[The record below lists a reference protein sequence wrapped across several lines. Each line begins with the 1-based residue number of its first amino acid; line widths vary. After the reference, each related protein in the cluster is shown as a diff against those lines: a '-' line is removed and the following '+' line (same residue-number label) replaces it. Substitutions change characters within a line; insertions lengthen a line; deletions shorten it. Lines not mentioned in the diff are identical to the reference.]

1 MLLRLSKVLTLL
13 FATSS
18 RKEVTVSIEEQTL
31 ELVKHATPPVAVTG
45 LTVFGYPLPDI
56 VSILT
61 IIYLLVHI
69 SYIISKWLRGK

>member
-1 MLLRLSKVLTLL
+1 M
-13 FATSS
+13 
-18 RKEVTVSIEEQTL
+18 SIEEQTL